1 MLRGQK
7 KYMKSDTPFI
17 SFSLE
22 QRMIHHLML
31 KSSSTEDMG
40 LFYGKMGIAIF
51 FFCYGQYKN
60 NSVYT
65 DMGEDLL
72 DDIWEKL
79 DSTIPMSFDVG
90 LCGIG
95 WGIEY
100 LIQHRLVEGEAN
112 DICEAIDR
120 KIVSIH
126 PGRLEDL
133 SLDTGLEG
141 IRQYVSIRTSG
152 AFLRKEICPFSQEYL
167 NDWNQS
173 LLSCTG
179 SGKFSSLPCLRD
191 FTGKKEILENEIL
204 IAPLGI
210 RTGIA
215 GILYNCLPL
224 TFL

>member
-1 MLRGQK
+1 M
-7 KYMKSDTPFI
+7 
-17 SFSLE
+17 
-22 QRMIHHLML
+22 
-31 KSSSTEDMG
+31 EDIG

-60 NSVYT
+60 NSVYI
-65 DMGEDLL
+65 DMGGDLL

-79 DSTIPMSFDVG
+79 DSGISVSFDSG
-90 LCGIG
+90 LSGIG

-120 KIVSIH
+120 KVVSIH

-141 IRQYVSIRTSG
+141 IRHYVSIRTSG
-152 AFLRKEICPFSQEYL
+152 AILRKETCPFSQEYL

-173 LLSCTG
+173 SLSCTDL
-179 SGKFSSLPCLRD
+179 GKLSYLPCLRD
-191 FTGKKEILENEIL
+191 FIWKKEILEKEL
-204 IAPLGI
+204 SDAPLGI
-210 RTGIA
+210 KTGIA
-215 GILYNCLPL
+215 GVLYNNLPF

>member
-1 MLRGQK
+1 
-7 KYMKSDTPFI
+7 MKSDTPYI

-31 KSSSTEDMG
+31 KSSSIKDIG
-40 LFYGKMGIAIF
+40 LFYGKMGVAIF

-65 DMGEDLL
+65 DMGGDLL

-79 DSTIPMSFDVG
+79 DSDISLSFDSG
-90 LCGIG
+90 LSGIG

-100 LIQHRLVEGEAN
+100 LLQNCLVEGEAN

-126 PGRLEDL
+126 PGRLDDW

-141 IRQYVSIRTSG
+141 IRHYVSIRLSG
-152 AFLRKEICPFSQEYL
+152 AHQRKEACPFSQEYL
-167 NDWNQS
+167 NDWKR
-173 LLSCTG
+173 LPPLD
-179 SGKFSSLPCLRD
+179 KFSYSPYLRD
-191 FTGKKEILENEIL
+191 FIGKKEILEKEIL

-215 GILYNCLPL
+215 GVLYNSLPL

>member
-1 MLRGQK
+1 
-7 KYMKSDTPFI
+7 MKSDALIIP
-17 SFSLE
+17 FSLE
-22 QRMIHHLML
+22 QRMIHYLML
-31 KSSSTEDMG
+31 KSSSMEDIG

-60 NSVYT
+60 NSIYT
-65 DMGEDLL
+65 DMGGDLL

-79 DSTIPMSFDVG
+79 DSGISVSFDSG
-90 LCGIG
+90 LSGIG

-100 LIQHRLVEGEAN
+100 LIQHRLVDGEAN

-120 KIVSIH
+120 KVISIH

-141 IRQYVSIRTSG
+141 IRHYVSIRTSG
-152 AFLRKEICPFSQEYL
+152 AILRKETCPFSQEYL
-167 NDWNQS
+167 NDWNQ
-173 LLSCTG
+173 LPLSCTG
-179 SGKFSSLPCLRD
+179 LEKSFYSPCLRR
-191 FTGKKEILENEIL
+191 FIEENEVSEKEVL
-204 IAPLGI
+204 VAPLGI

-215 GILYNCLPL
+215 GALYNCLPL